1 MCFPHSLEEVESRH
15 SSESREQEELV
26 QQLRL
31 EVTEVT
37 VAFRS
42 QLQSLQEDHQKNLA
56 VLREELAASQERE
69 RRLQKVGG
77 LWVETSGVRWVES
90 AGRW

>member
-1 MCFPHSLEEVESRH
+1 M
-15 SSESREQEELV
+15 

-42 QLQSLQEDHQKNLA
+42 QLQSLQEDHQKILET
-56 VLREELAASQERE
+56 VREELGASQERE
-69 RRLQKVGG
+69 RKLQQVY
-77 LWVETSGVRWVES
+77 VRTCTC
-90 AGRW
+90 R